1 MQEPDFGR
9 LIYLVL
15 LGTVIAG
22 YFFAQNRDR
31 LGKVMQQAILWVFL
45 FAGIIV
51 LYGLKDDLKQQIL
64 PQAYVQ
70 TNETGQII
78 LKRAKDQHFYATLEI
93 NGQNVVF
100 VIDTGAT
107 DMVLNQ
113 PDAERVGI
121 DPDKLVFIGTAQTA
135 NGRVNTARVKLDTVT
150 FGDVTDERITAW
162 VNDGDMG
169 GSLLGMSYLSRFSK
183 LEISGDKLLLTR

>member
-1 MQEPDFGR
+1 MDGPEIGQLVY
-9 LIYLVL
+9 LII
-15 LGTVIAG
+15 LGLMVAG
-22 YFFAQNRDR
+22 WFFTQNRQKMSKT
-31 LGKVMQQAILWVFL
+31 LQQMILWVFL